1 MSQLKVFADQNPNDA
16 LLDITDGE
24 QITAELNKV
33 GVLFERWATPG
44 EIADDATQE
53 DILALYQDDIDRVK
67 AIGGYQTVDVLHM
80 VPTHPDKDAMR
91 QKFLNEHRHHEDEV
105 RFFVKGQG
113 LFCLHIEDKV
123 YQVLCTRNDLIS
135 VPANTPHWFD
145 MGPAPEFTALR
156 FFDNVEGWVPHWTES
171 NIAEKFDRLDQL

>member
-1 MSQLKVFADQNPNDA
+1 MSQLKVFADQNPETA
-16 LLDITDGE
+16 LLDTREGA
-24 QITAELNKV
+24 QIKAELDRV
-33 GVLFERWATPG
+33 GVLFERWETPG

-53 DILALYQDDIDRVK
+53 EILALYDADIERLK
-67 AIGGYQTVDVLHM
+67 AEGGYQTVDVLHM
-80 VPTHPDKDAMR
+80 VATHPEKDAMR
-91 QKFLNEHRHHEDEV
+91 QKFLNEHRHHENEV

-113 LFCLHIEDKV
+113 LFCLHIDDQV
-123 YQVLCTRNDLIS
+123 YQVLCTQGDLIS

-171 NIAEKFDRLDQL
+171 DIAGRFDRLDQL